1 MKERKHYTKKVE
13 SNPTPTTSN
22 KSKKL
27 SQWHFIEWQKA
38 YQFVKGVQIRIAKA
52 TLAKDWRRV
61 KNLQRLLVHSFY
73 AKAIAV
79 RRVTENQ
86 GKRTFGVDK
95 VLWNSPEQKYQA
107 IFSLSAKGYKPLPL
121 RRVFIP
127 KANGKQRPLGIPTMK
142 DRAMQALYL
151 LGLQPV
157 AETLADTGSYGF
169 RLERSTADAITHIHQ
184 IFSHKGKKTNQPV
197 EWVLDAD
204 IQGCFDHIS
213 HDWLLK
219 HIPMNKRILRKWLQ
233 SGVVEFGQLK
243 RTEEG
248 TPQGGIISPTLANM
262 ALDGLE
268 SLLAEHFGKKT
279 GSKIRRHKTYL
290 VRYADDFIISG
301 ISKELLE
308 EKVIPLVKGFLAE
321 RGLTLS
327 ESKTKVVHIEEG
339 FDFLG
344 WNVRRFKGKVLIR
357 PNKKNVQTFYRKVKE
372 TISKMKMAKQSDLIR
387 VLNPMLRGW
396 AIYHKHQVAS
406 KAFGRM
412 DALVWRALWKW
423 CKRRHHNKGIKWIK
437 EKYFCTTATR
447 SWVFGTVY
455 TDKKGDLHPI
465 DLVYC
470 SGVKIERHIKIKSE
484 YNPFLPEWE
493 LESELLRQRRLYNQ
507 EKHRRIWSWLFKEQ
521 QGKCAYCHQPIT
533 KQTGWHDHHIIY
545 KMNGGSDSLKNR
557 CLVHP
562 TCHTQIHALN
572 LTISKGAV

>member
-1 MKERKHYTKKVE
+1 MKERKHYTEKVAC
-13 SNPTPTTSN
+13 NPATSHI
-22 KSKKL
+22 
-27 SQWHFIEWQKA
+27 SQWHYVDWHKA
-38 YQFVKGVQIRIAKA
+38 ERYVKGMQVRIAKA
-52 TLAKDWRRV
+52 TLAKDWRKV

-79 RRVTENQ
+79 KRVTENQ

-95 VLWNSPEQKYQA
+95 VRWDSPEKKYQA
-107 IFSLSAKGYKPLPL
+107 IFSLSEKGYKPLPL

-157 AETLADTGSYGF
+157 AETLADTSSYGF

-204 IQGCFDHIS
+204 IQGCFDHIN

-219 HIPMNKRILRKWLQ
+219 HIPMNKRILHKWLK

-268 SLLAEHFGKKT
+268 TLLAQHFGAKN

-301 ISKELLE
+301 VSKELLE
-308 EKVIPLVKGFLAE
+308 EKVIPLVKDFLTE

-327 ESKTKVVHIEEG
+327 ETKTKVVHIDEG

-357 PNKKNVQTFYRKVKE
+357 PSKKNVQTFYRKVKE

-396 AIYHKHQVAS
+396 ANYHKHQVAS
-406 KAFGRM
+406 KAFGKM

-437 EKYFCTTATR
+437 EKYFCTTANR
-447 SWVFGTVY
+447 NWVFGTVY
-455 TDKKGDLHPI
+455 TNKKGNLHPI

-493 LESELLRQRRLYNQ
+493 LESELLRQSRLYNQ
-507 EKHRRIWSWLFKEQ
+507 EKHRRVWSWLFKEQ
-521 QGKCAYCHQPIT
+521 KGKCVYCHQPIT

-545 KMNGGSDSLKNR
+545 KINGGSDSLRNR

-562 TCHTQIHALN
+562 TCHSQIHALN
-572 LTISKGAV
+572 LIISKVAV